1 MTEIKVVGE
10 YSHRDSDGNI
20 PACFY
25 YSHGNVI
32 LIFDYTSKC
41 RRYFTENPE
50 ILRNARKIVFCFSGL
65 HYNHSEL
72 SMIISLLASVHRVT
86 CPIHIITPNKD
97 NPGRYYKSVLV
108 RRNHEWV
115 RVICTNA
122 KGANMISTND
132 CPLMLKPSGECV
144 ENGYLSFSVWLCKN
158 GMWEMEI
165 FYNGLSGDLD
175 LSTLIGLSTHPNT
188 KIFYYINHGKT
199 EAKSLDN
206 KKCKERI
213 LNTFDDLSN
222 PLMLLGFKD
231 KVEREYLVGEL
242 SNL

>member
-122 KGANMISTND
+122 KGANMIGTNEFS
-132 CPLMLKPSGECV
+132 LMLKPSGECV
-144 ENGYLSFSVWLCKN
+144 ENGYLSFSIWLCKN

-188 KIFYYINHGKT
+188 KIFYYINHSKT

-222 PLMLLGFKD
+222 PIMLLGFKD

>member
-1 MTEIKVVGE
+1 
-10 YSHRDSDGNI
+10 
-20 PACFY
+20 
-25 YSHGNVI
+25 
-32 LIFDYTSKC
+32 
-41 RRYFTENPE
+41 
-50 ILRNARKIVFCFSGL
+50 
-65 HYNHSEL
+65 
-72 SMIISLLASVHRVT
+72 MIISLLASVHRVT

-144 ENGYLSFSVWLCKN
+144 ENGYLSFSIWLCKS

-188 KIFYYINHGKT
+188 KIFYYINHDKT